1 MREYFH
7 VEDED
12 LDTTESVLDFV
23 KENVDDT
30 VTDEDIEL
38 CEDMFESY
46 TVELDHKLKPFEDE
60 NKKSMMALIMYSM
73 NENRDSEM
81 ETFLPK
87 YILKVNDYS
96 KNQKR
101 NYKIMQIHFDHYVE
115 KMEEKK
121 LPVENNKVIH
131 IPLQLPAMA

>member
-1 MREYFH
+1 
-7 VEDED
+7 
-12 LDTTESVLDFV
+12 
-23 KENVDDT
+23 
-30 VTDEDIEL
+30 
-38 CEDMFESY
+38 MFESY

-73 NENRDSEM
+73 NENRDAEM

-101 NYKIMQIHFDHYVE
+101 NYKIMQIHFERYVE